1 MLNAIMTIIEE
12 QRTMSWSLPKG
23 STVVLTNNPDEGDF
37 NISISDDALKGRFSK
52 VVMAPDV
59 DSWCSWAINNH
70 VPEKFIDF
78 LRNHKEIIEGSG
90 VNMTEEVKEGKKT
103 KKNSVKNASLR
114 DWTRFFL
121 MCRKFDTIDINEGEN
136 SNWFNIVLPLG
147 ENNLPY
153 EHMMLLH
160 AFIKKGLDKLP
171 GVIEIINSKD
181 ITKVIKEIQQHT
193 KTNQSAKALI
203 SNRLKDH
210 IENNYKEYSHLNAE
224 NIRTLLRTD
233 KLFDDDIA
241 LNIVMSCINGDK
253 DDIFKL
259 NQPENVDIVEKIMYN
274 K

>member
-23 STVVLTNNPDEGDF
+23 SSIILTNNPDGGDF

-52 VVMAPDV
+52 IVMAPDV
-59 DSWCSWAINNH
+59 DSWCAWAINNYI
-70 VPEKFIDF
+70 PEKFIDF

-90 VNMTEEVKEGKKT
+90 VNMSEKVENGKKT
-103 KKNSVKNASLR
+103 KQNSVKNASLR

-121 MCRKFDTIDINEGEN
+121 MCRNYDNIDIKEGEN

-171 GVIEIINSKD
+171 GVYDIINSTNIKN
-181 ITKVIKEIQQHT
+181 TIKEIKSHT
-193 KTNQSAKALI
+193 KQNQSAKALI

-210 IENNYKEYSHLNAE
+210 IDNNYKEYSELNAE
-224 NIRTLLRTD
+224 NIRSLLREEE
-233 KLFDDDIA
+233 LFDLDIA
-241 LNIVMSCINGDK
+241 LNIVISCINGDK

-259 NQPENVDIVEKIMYN
+259 GNSENSDIAEKIMY
-274 K
+274 KK